1 MADLSVFLSGITVS
15 LGQNMDSEKNST
27 VVKDFEN
34 VELGD
39 IGKKQKVPRRTIYFA
54 SGETME
60 EFSTDEED
68 EEEELVQAKSSALTA
83 VDPSKLTW
91 GPYFWFHM
99 WRVATSTISVCDYL
113 GEKVASLLG
122 ITSPKYQ
129 YAIDEYYRM
138 KKEEEEE
145 VHLWTVWRAA
155 TSLRSRRCTT
165 RSSRCGWRR
174 SRWRWRC
181 RRAGALARGR
191 AHRPGARSW
200 WDECWWGA
208 RGWWGSGRGSGRSID
223 GVLPLPLQRTRTER
237 SPEQVP
243 HGGERTRCHDARAAR
258 QTGVLMLYTH
268 THL

>member
-145 VHLWTVWRAA
+145 EEENHLSEEAQRRFDGQNLAEGEEPAVEQPEA
-155 TSLRSRRCTT
+155 TASFVNVTFDLEEES
-165 RSSRCGWRR
+165 
-174 SRWRWRC
+174 
-181 RRAGALARGR
+181 
-191 AHRPGARSW
+191 
-200 WDECWWGA
+200 D
-208 RGWWGSGRGSGRSID
+208 GSK
-223 GVLPLPLQRTRTER
+223 
-237 SPEQVP
+237 VP
-243 HGGERTRCHDARAAR
+243 PPIPS
-258 QTGVLMLYTH
+258 
-268 THL
+268 